1 MSRINCHS
9 AFKHY
14 EMFHS
19 RGGDVINIGSNN
31 TTIFNTGAGFGGGSF
46 WSGFGYG
53 LGNGLGSI
61 FGGLFGGNMGGF
73 GNFGFGMSPFGM
85 GGFGMSPFTNL
96 FMTPFGG
103 ISGFNLLDRL
113 TKSKDSE
120 EGKGKVKDDNED
132 KHAEC
137 KDPDQ
142 KKIIGFMDDLNEINK
157 LNDKGKANEDKV
169 KAKYKEILDAKE
181 NQDKYDPAKL
191 HKKENT
197 AAYDKLLNRL
207 QDIAD
212 QNGWRSL
219 NPDGKD
225 ADKIQK
231 PSNATDANKA
241 GNVKNT
247 ENSEKPGDAST
258 VGNTDGTNANGKTA
272 AADAGDFEDK
282 LKQAGDDKGALKEL
296 AQDKSLTP
304 EQRAKAKAKFYYPG
318 YSNVTADD
326 LKDETKAKAL
336 LETLKTVVD
345 TSDKYDFTNLKNVTA
360 TKSEGKW
367 VITADS
373 TFAKGSLAKLKYTF
387 KETVDGELIFV
398 GTKETQ
404 HYVLQK
410 NDQGV
415 HLMQYDY
422 HLGHGSYDVKV
433 AG

>member
-14 EMFHS
+14 EMFHNM
-19 RGGDVINIGSNN
+19 GGDVINIGSNN
-31 TTIFNTGAGFGGGSF
+31 TTIFNMGTGFGGGSF
-46 WSGFGYG
+46 WSGLGYG

-85 GGFGMSPFTNL
+85 GGFGFGMSPFGLGNI
-96 FMTPFGG
+96 FGG
-103 ISGFNLLDRL
+103 GSNRVDSHSDG
-113 TKSKDSE
+113 KD
-120 EGKGKVKDDNED
+120 KVKDKNED

-137 KDPDQ
+137 KDPDRKIINDLGSKVKDTIGNKDAKPADVKALYEKIKKAKTDSEKEPNHTETDKKDYENMLGTLKNYAKEKGWGDLDGDNFGIDD
-142 KKIIGFMDDLNEINK
+142 KKIVDNSE
-157 LNDKGKANEDKV
+157 GKKPVQEA
-169 KAKYKEILDAKE
+169 
-181 NQDKYDPAKL
+181 PAK
-191 HKKENT
+191 KDNTIEN
-197 AAYDKLLNRL
+197 
-207 QDIAD
+207 
-212 QNGWRSL
+212 
-219 NPDGKD
+219 
-225 ADKIQK
+225 
-231 PSNATDANKA
+231 A
-241 GNVKNT
+241 GNVKF
-247 ENSEKPGDAST
+247 D
-258 VGNTDGTNANGKTA
+258 
-272 AADAGDFEDK
+272 DK
-282 LKQAGDDKGALKEL
+282 LKEAGNDRNKLLALIN
-296 AQDKSLTP
+296 DSSLTP

-318 YSNVTADD
+318 YANVTADD

>member
-14 EMFHS
+14 EMFHNM
-19 RGGDVINIGSNN
+19 GGDVINIGSNN
-31 TTIFNTGAGFGGGSF
+31 TTIFNMGAGFGNFGGASF
-46 WSGFGYG
+46 WSGLGYG

-61 FGGLFGGNMGGF
+61 FGSLFGGNMGGF
-73 GNFGFGMSPFGM
+73 GNFGFGMSPWAGM
-85 GGFGMSPFTNL
+85 GMFYNSMGA
-96 FMTPFGG
+96 GG
-103 ISGFNLLDRL
+103 YGGSNRV
-113 TKSKDSE
+113 DSHSD
-120 EGKGKVKDDNED
+120 GKGKVKDDSISNKNID
-132 KHAEC
+132 YAK
-137 KDPDQ
+137 
-142 KKIIGFMDDLNEINK
+142 LNK
-157 LNDKGKANEDKV
+157 LFERKNNLLEAKEPKLTDLEKLKNDIDKLAKDLDGNDDGNDNDYIKQLKRGLDDKINELKGKESANKPETKV
-169 KAKYKEILDAKE
+169 DGADNKAKVA
-181 NQDKYDPAKL
+181 PAD
-191 HKKENT
+191 ET
-197 AAYDKLLNRL
+197 
-207 QDIAD
+207 
-212 QNGWRSL
+212 
-219 NPDGKD
+219 
-225 ADKIQK
+225 
-231 PSNATDANKA
+231 
-241 GNVKNT
+241 GNVKD
-247 ENSEKPGDAST
+247 DAAVGST
-258 VGNTDGTNANGKTA
+258 KFD
-272 AADAGDFEDK
+272 DK

-296 AQDKSLTP
+296 ALDKSLTP

>member
-120 EGKGKVKDDNED
+120 EGKGKVKNDNED

-142 KKIIGFMDDLNEINK
+142 KKINKFRDDVQDIQGLDNP
-157 LNDKGKANEDKV
+157 DKAKV
-169 KAKYKEILDAKE
+169 KAKYDEIVKAKKD
-181 NQDKYDPAKL
+181 QDDT
-191 HKKENT
+191 HKAENT
-197 AAYDKLLNRL
+197 AAYDNLLEDLQKL
-207 QDIAD
+207 AD
-212 QNGWRSL
+212 KNGW
-219 NPDGKD
+219 GKLDDKDFGIDKSAKKPVAPEVKDD
-225 ADKIQK
+225 ATENKQTAKK
-231 PSNATDANKA
+231 PITDNN
-241 GNVKNT
+241 GNVNDSNDAKN
-247 ENSEKPGDAST
+247 
-258 VGNTDGTNANGKTA
+258 NANGTEPWSNVSAWNNDRSLIPHHITLPDGYSKLAPNDTIDSIDKVHDNSGKTK
-272 AADAGDFEDK
+272 DVKGDTKKSTETYK
-282 LKQAGDDKGALKEL
+282 
-296 AQDKSLTP
+296 AQDENTTFPTYLAITTNVNKTYNYKTIGMSNGYPIYGTP
-304 EQRAKAKAKFYYPG
+304 Q
-318 YSNVTADD
+318 S
-326 LKDETKAKAL
+326 DE
-336 LETLKTVVD
+336 
-345 TSDKYDFTNLKNVTA
+345 NKNVYVMC
-360 TKSEGKW
+360 KDSNGK
-367 VITADS
+367 V
-373 TFAKGSLAKLKYTF
+373 
-387 KETVDGELIFV
+387 
-398 GTKETQ
+398 
-404 HYVLQK
+404 VLLQLNK
-410 NDQGV
+410 FSGYGV
-415 HLMQYDY
+415 KDAQN
-422 HLGHGSYDVKV
+422 
-433 AG
+433 

>member
-14 EMFHS
+14 EMFHNM
-19 RGGDVINIGSNN
+19 GGDVINIGSNN
-31 TTIFNTGAGFGGGSF
+31 TTIFNMGTGFGGGSF

-85 GGFGMSPFTNL
+85 GGFGFGMSPFGLGNI
-96 FMTPFGG
+96 FGG
-103 ISGFNLLDRL
+103 GSNRV
-113 TKSKDSE
+113 DSHSD
-120 EGKGKVKDDNED
+120 GKGKVKNDNED

-137 KDPDQ
+137 KDPDRKIINDLGSKVKDTIGNKDAKPADVKALYEKIKKAKTESEKEPNHTETDKKDYENMLGTLKNYAKEKGWGDLDGDNFGIDN
-142 KKIIGFMDDLNEINK
+142 KKIVDNSEEK
-157 LNDKGKANEDKV
+157 KPAQE
-169 KAKYKEILDAKE
+169 A
-181 NQDKYDPAKL
+181 PAK
-191 HKKENT
+191 KDNT
-197 AAYDKLLNRL
+197 IDN
-207 QDIAD
+207 
-212 QNGWRSL
+212 
-219 NPDGKD
+219 
-225 ADKIQK
+225 
-231 PSNATDANKA
+231 A
-241 GNVKNT
+241 GNVQF
-247 ENSEKPGDAST
+247 D
-258 VGNTDGTNANGKTA
+258 
-272 AADAGDFEDK
+272 DK
-282 LKQAGDDKGALKEL
+282 LKEAGNDRNKLLEL
-296 AQDKSLTP
+296 INDSSLTP

-422 HLGHGSYDVKV
+422 HSGHGSYDVKV

>member
-120 EGKGKVKDDNED
+120 EGKGKVKNDNED

-142 KKIIGFMDDLNEINK
+142 KKINKFRDDVQDIQGLDNP
-157 LNDKGKANEDKV
+157 DKAKV
-169 KAKYKEILDAKE
+169 KAKYDEIVKAKKD
-181 NQDKYDPAKL
+181 QDDT
-191 HKKENT
+191 HKAENT
-197 AAYDKLLNRL
+197 AAYDNLLEDLQKL
-207 QDIAD
+207 AD
-212 QNGWRSL
+212 KNGWGKLDDKDFGIDKSAKKPVAPEVKDDATENKQTAKKPITDNNGNVNDSNDAKNNANGTEPWSNVSAWNNARSL
-219 NPDGKD
+219 IPHHITLPDGYSKLAPNDTIYSIDKVHDNSGKTKDVKGDTKKSTETYKAQDENTTFPTYLAITTDDNNAYNYKIIGMSNGYPIYGTPQSDINKNVYVMCKGPDGKVVLLQLNKFSGYGIKD
-225 ADKIQK
+225 AQ
-231 PSNATDANKA
+231 N
-241 GNVKNT
+241 
-247 ENSEKPGDAST
+247 
-258 VGNTDGTNANGKTA
+258 
-272 AADAGDFEDK
+272 
-282 LKQAGDDKGALKEL
+282 
-296 AQDKSLTP
+296 
-304 EQRAKAKAKFYYPG
+304 
-318 YSNVTADD
+318 
-326 LKDETKAKAL
+326 
-336 LETLKTVVD
+336 
-345 TSDKYDFTNLKNVTA
+345 
-360 TKSEGKW
+360 
-367 VITADS
+367 
-373 TFAKGSLAKLKYTF
+373 
-387 KETVDGELIFV
+387 
-398 GTKETQ
+398 
-404 HYVLQK
+404 
-410 NDQGV
+410 
-415 HLMQYDY
+415 
-422 HLGHGSYDVKV
+422 
-433 AG
+433 

>member
-1 MSRINCHS
+1 M
-9 AFKHY
+9 
-14 EMFHS
+14 
-19 RGGDVINIGSNN
+19 GGDVINIGSNN
-31 TTIFNTGAGFGGGSF
+31 TTIFNMGAGFGNFGGGSF
-46 WSGFGYG
+46 WSGLGYG

-61 FGGLFGGNMGGF
+61 FGSLFGGNMGGF
-73 GNFGFGMSPFGM
+73 GNFGFGMSPWAGM
-85 GGFGMSPFTNL
+85 GMFYNSMGA
-96 FMTPFGG
+96 GG
-103 ISGFNLLDRL
+103 YGGSNRV
-113 TKSKDSE
+113 DSHSD
-120 EGKGKVKDDNED
+120 GKGKVKNDNED

-137 KDPDQ
+137 KDPDL
-142 KKIIGFMDDLNEINK
+142 KKINKFRDDVQDIQGLGK
-157 LNDKGKANEDKV
+157 PDKAKV
-169 KAKYKEILDAKE
+169 KAKYDEIVKAKKD
-181 NQDKYDPAKL
+181 QDDT
-191 HKKENT
+191 HKAENT
-197 AAYDKLLNRL
+197 AAYDNLLEDLQKL
-207 QDIAD
+207 AD
-212 QNGWRSL
+212 KNGWGKL
-219 NPDGKD
+219 DDKDFGMDKPVTKPETKVDG
-225 ADKIQK
+225 AD
-231 PSNATDANKA
+231 NKGNVA
-241 GNVKNT
+241 PADETGNVKD
-247 ENSEKPGDAST
+247 DAAVGST
-258 VGNTDGTNANGKTA
+258 KFD
-272 AADAGDFEDK
+272 DK

-373 TFAKGSLAKLKYTF
+373 TFAKGSRAKLKYTF

-410 NDQGV
+410 NNQGV

>member
-31 TTIFNTGAGFGGGSF
+31 TTIFNMGAGFGGGSF
-46 WSGFGYG
+46 WSGLGYG

-85 GGFGMSPFTNL
+85 GGFGFGMSPFGLGNI
-96 FMTPFGG
+96 FGG
-103 ISGFNLLDRL
+103 GSNRV
-113 TKSKDSE
+113 DSHSD
-120 EGKGKVKDDNED
+120 GKGKVKDDSISNKNID
-132 KHAEC
+132 YAK
-137 KDPDQ
+137 
-142 KKIIGFMDDLNEINK
+142 LNK
-157 LNDKGKANEDKV
+157 LFERKNNL
-169 KAKYKEILDAKE
+169 LDAKE
-181 NQDKYDPAKL
+181 PKL
-191 HKKENT
+191 TDLEKLKNDI
-197 AAYDKLLNRL
+197 DKLAKDLDGNDDGNDNDYIKQLKRGL
-207 QDIAD
+207 DDKINELKGKESANKPETKVDGAD
-212 QNGWRSL
+212 NK
-219 NPDGKD
+219 GKVAP
-225 ADKIQK
+225 ADK
-231 PSNATDANKA
+231 T
-241 GNVKNT
+241 GNVKD
-247 ENSEKPGDAST
+247 DAAVGST
-258 VGNTDGTNANGKTA
+258 KFD
-272 AADAGDFEDK
+272 DK
-282 LKQAGDDKGALKEL
+282 LKEAGNDRNKLLALIN
-296 AQDKSLTP
+296 DSSLTP

>member
-14 EMFHS
+14 EMFHNM
-19 RGGDVINIGSNN
+19 GGDVINIGSNN
-31 TTIFNTGAGFGGGSF
+31 TTIFNMGAGFGGGSF
-46 WSGFGYG
+46 WSGLGYG

-85 GGFGMSPFTNL
+85 GGFGFGMSPFGLGNI
-96 FMTPFGG
+96 FGG
-103 ISGFNLLDRL
+103 GSNRV
-113 TKSKDSE
+113 DSHSD
-120 EGKGKVKDDNED
+120 GKGKVKDSKDD
-132 KHAEC
+132 KHSC
-137 KDPDQ
+137 DDPDQ

-247 ENSEKPGDAST
+247 ENAEKPGDAST

-318 YSNVTADD
+318 YSNVTEDD

-422 HLGHGSYDVKV
+422 HSGHGSYDVKV

>member
-14 EMFHS
+14 EMFHNM
-19 RGGDVINIGSNN
+19 GGDVINIGSNN
-31 TTIFNTGAGFGGGSF
+31 TTIFNMGAGFGGGSF
-46 WSGFGYG
+46 WSGLGYG

-61 FGGLFGGNMGGF
+61 FGSLFGGNMGGF
-73 GNFGFGMSPFGM
+73 GNFGFGMSPWAGM
-85 GGFGMSPFTNL
+85 GMFYNSMGA
-96 FMTPFGG
+96 GG
-103 ISGFNLLDRL
+103 YGGSNRV
-113 TKSKDSE
+113 DSHSD
-120 EGKGKVKDDNED
+120 GKGKVKDDSISNKNID
-132 KHAEC
+132 YAK
-137 KDPDQ
+137 
-142 KKIIGFMDDLNEINK
+142 LNK
-157 LNDKGKANEDKV
+157 LFERKNNLLEAKEPKLTDLEKLKNDIDKLAKDLDGNDDGNDNDYIKQLKRGLDDKINELKGKE
-169 KAKYKEILDAKE
+169 
-181 NQDKYDPAKL
+181 
-191 HKKENT
+191 
-197 AAYDKLLNRL
+197 
-207 QDIAD
+207 
-212 QNGWRSL
+212 S
-219 NPDGKD
+219 
-225 ADKIQK
+225 
-231 PSNATDANKA
+231 ANKPETKVDGA
-241 GNVKNT
+241 DNKGKVAPADETGNVKD
-247 ENSEKPGDAST
+247 DAAVGST
-258 VGNTDGTNANGKTA
+258 KFD
-272 AADAGDFEDK
+272 DK

-318 YSNVTADD
+318 YANVTADD

-373 TFAKGSLAKLKYTF
+373 TFAKGSRAKLKYTF